1 MKAIIDGKRYDTET
15 AELIAS
21 DCSVGMSKSD
31 FRWWEEK
38 LYRTAKGAWF
48 LAGEGGALTKYAV
61 QVGSNA
67 SGAGEEII
75 PLSEEE
81 VRKWLEKSE
90 NYDALEKHFS
100 SAIEDA

>member
-1 MKAIIDGKRYDTET
+1 MKAIIGGKRYDTEK

-21 DCSVGMSKSD
+21 DHSVGMSKSD
-31 FRWWEEK
+31 FRWWEEE
-38 LYRTAKGAWF
+38 LYRTPKGSWF
-48 LAGEGGALTKYAV
+48 LAGEGGALTKYAI

-67 SGAGEEII
+67 SGAGEAIT

-81 VRKWLEKSE
+81 VREWLEKSE

>member
-38 LYRTAKGAWF
+38 LYKTKKGTWF
-48 LAGEGGALTKYAV
+48 IAGEGGALTKYAV

-90 NYDALEKHFS
+90 NYAVFEKWFS
-100 SAIEDA
+100 ECIEDA